1 MENTIMTKQTQ
12 IIRVLFAAACS
23 FCFLHA
29 TAQAQEVTRMRTDHA
44 VSLDMGLE
52 SALVMRLGYSH
63 RGDFLGED
71 SRIYAHFTLPA
82 AEVDLGDFAFDAGV
96 RMHLYEHE
104 GWGVQALAGPVM
116 HRAENELF
124 AATGLGVRAVVL
136 PGYQSEGW
144 GLMLDLGI
152 EQMFATQV
160 THSDLYRS
168 TYYAGARDGWY
179 AMPGST
185 LHAGVRTGFRIRKL
199 ELSMSGG
206 VMTDIELKPN
216 LSPFYL
222 MLGSAYTL

>member
-1 MENTIMTKQTQ
+1 MTQQTQ
-12 IIRVLFAAACS
+12 IIRALFAAACS
-23 FCFLHA
+23 CCFLHA

-52 SALVMRLGYSH
+52 SALIMRLGYNY

-82 AEVDLGDFAFDAGV
+82 AEVDLGDFAIDAGV

-124 AATGLGVRAVVL
+124 AATALGVRTVLL
-136 PGYQSEGW
+136 PGYQSDNW

-152 EQMFATQV
+152 DQTIATQV
-160 THSDLYRS
+160 THSDLYK
-168 TYYAGARDGWY
+168 TAYYTDARNGWY
-179 AMPGST
+179 AMPSSM
-185 LHAGVRTGFRIRKL
+185 LHAGVRTGFRVRKL

-206 VMTDIELKPN
+206 VMSDIELKPN